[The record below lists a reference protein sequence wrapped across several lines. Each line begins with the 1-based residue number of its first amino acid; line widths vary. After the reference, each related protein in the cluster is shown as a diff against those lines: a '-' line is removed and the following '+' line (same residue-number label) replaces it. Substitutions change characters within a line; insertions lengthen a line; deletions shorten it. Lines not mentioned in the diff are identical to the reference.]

1 MTRAWRWRA
10 GALVVVAS
18 LLTGASLPAGAAEK
32 PAQTLYLFNWTEYMP
47 PGVLED
53 FEREHNVHI
62 VQNFFT
68 SNAEMFTKL
77 RSGGDAQYDVV
88 VPTDYFVPRLI
99 KADLI
104 QPLDHAQLP
113 GLEHLLP
120 EFQDPAYDP
129 GNRYSVPYQWGV
141 TGIVYDSRVLDDV
154 PRSWSALFDP
164 DVNAR
169 APFTLL
175 GGDPQVLFGAACAS
189 LGYGFD
195 CTQKAQWVESA
206 RRLMATKHRQNFI
219 GFTDSTATIDQIVR
233 GVSAI
238 GMTYNGDLAWRQ
250 AEDPETYGHL
260 RFFVPEEGSQ
270 RGIDTLVIPKRAPH
284 PALAQAFI
292 AYTLRPDVAARISN
306 YTFYATPNQAALD
319 QLDDALKKPPSRL
332 SDEEKR
338 RLVFVPLIDK
348 TQLGTLSQLNNE
360 MRSR

>member
-1 MTRAWRWRA
+1 MTRSWRWRA
-10 GALVVVAS
+10 GALVLMSAS
-18 LLTGASLPAGAAEK
+18 LSAGAA
-32 PAQTLYLFNWTEYMP
+32 AQEADTLYLFNWTEYMP
-47 PGVLED
+47 PEVLQD
-53 FEREHNVHI
+53 FEREYDVRV

-88 VPTDYFVPRLI
+88 VPTDYFVPRLVA
-99 KADLI
+99 ADLVR
-104 QPLDHAQLP
+104 PLDHERLP

-141 TGIVYDSRVLDDV
+141 TGIVYDTRVLDDV
-154 PRSWSALFDP
+154 PHSWSALFDP
-164 DVNAR
+164 TVNPE

-195 CTQKAQWVESA
+195 CTQRDQWVDSA
-206 RRLMATKHRQNFI
+206 RRLMATKKRSNFV

-233 GVSAI
+233 GVSAM

-250 AEDPETYGHL
+250 AEDPDTYGHL

-284 PALAQAFI
+284 PELAQAFI

-306 YTFYATPNQAALD
+306 YTFYATPNKAALD
-319 QLDDALKKPPSRL
+319 QLDDALKQPPSSL
-332 SDEEKR
+332 GDEER
-338 RLVFVPLIDK
+338 SRLVFVPLID
-348 TQLGTLSQLNNE
+348 TAQLGTLSQLNNE

>member
-10 GALVVVAS
+10 GV
-18 LLTGASLPAGAAEK
+18 LLLAGASLTAGAAEK
-32 PAQTLYLFNWTEYMP
+32 PAETLYLFNWTEYMP

-113 GLEHLLP
+113 GLENLLP

-164 DVNAR
+164 DVNSK

-195 CTQKAQWVESA
+195 CTQKEQWIASA

-260 RFFVPEEGSQ
+260 RFFVPEEGTQ

-284 PALAQAFI
+284 PALALAFI

-348 TQLGTLSQLNNE
+348 AQLGTLSQLNNE

>member
-1 MTRAWRWRA
+1 MLVGTSLSANAEGERAD
-10 GALVVVAS
+10 
-18 LLTGASLPAGAAEK
+18 
-32 PAQTLYLFNWTEYMP
+32 TLYLFNWTEYVP
-47 PGVLED
+47 PAVLQD
-53 FEREHNVHI
+53 FEREYDVRV

-99 KADLI
+99 QAGLI
-104 QPLDHAQLP
+104 QPLDHDRLP
-113 GLEHLLP
+113 GLENLLP
-120 EFQDPAYDP
+120 EFQNPDYDP

-141 TGIVYDSRVLDDV
+141 SGIVYDSRVLEDI
-154 PRSWSALFDP
+154 PQSWSALFDP
-164 DVNAR
+164 QVNEK

-189 LGYGFD
+189 MGYGFD
-195 CTQKAQWVESA
+195 CTQQDQWVDAA
-206 RRLMATKHRQNFI
+206 RLLMQTRQRSNFI
-219 GFTDSTATIDQIVR
+219 GFVDSTAAIDQIVR
-233 GVSAI
+233 GVSGI
-238 GMTYNGDLAWRQ
+238 GITYNGDLAWRQ
-250 AEDPETYGHL
+250 AEDPDTYGHL

-284 PALAQAFI
+284 PELAQAFI

-319 QLDDALKKPPSRL
+319 QLDDALQKPPSRL
-332 SDEEKR
+332 SREVQA
-338 RLVFVPLIDK
+338 RLVFVPRINE

>member
-1 MTRAWRWRA
+1 MIRAWLRGVGVLALA
-10 GALVVVAS
+10 GWSVTLQ
-18 LLTGASLPAGAAEK
+18 AGEGD
-32 PAQTLYLFNWTEYMP
+32 PRTLYLFNWTEYMP
-47 PGVLED
+47 PEVIRE
-53 FEREHNVHI
+53 FERTYNARV

-104 QPLDHAQLP
+104 QPLDHERLP

-120 EFQDPAYDP
+120 EFQNPAYDP

-141 TGIVYDSRVLDDV
+141 TGIVYDSRAIEDL

-164 DVNAR
+164 DVNTE

-175 GGDPQVLFGAACAS
+175 DGDPQVLFGAACAA
-189 LGYGFD
+189 LGEGFD
-195 CTQKAQWVESA
+195 CTRKEQWMDAARLLMNTKARS
-206 RRLMATKHRQNFI
+206 NFI

-233 GVSAI
+233 GVSAM

-250 AEDPETYGHL
+250 AEDADTYGHL
-260 RFFVPEEGSQ
+260 RFMVPEEGSQ
-270 RGIDTLVIPKRAPH
+270 RGIDTLVIPARAPH
-284 PALAQAFI
+284 PELAQAFI
-292 AYTLRPDVAARISN
+292 AFTLRPDIAARISH
-306 YTFYATPNQAALD
+306 YTFYATPNREALD
-319 QLDDALKKPPSRL
+319 RLDDALPRQPSRL
-332 SDEEKR
+332 DERTRE
-338 RLVFVPLIDK
+338 RLVFVPLIDDR
-348 TQLGTLSQLNNE
+348 QLGTLSQLNNE

>member
-1 MTRAWRWRA
+1 MTRSWWWRTSALMLA
-10 GALVVVAS
+10 GVSLAAS
-18 LLTGASLPAGAAEK
+18 AGEERGD
-32 PAQTLYLFNWTEYMP
+32 TLYLFNWTEYMP
-47 PGVLED
+47 PQVVED
-53 FEREHNVHI
+53 FEREYDVRV

-99 KADLI
+99 AADLI
-104 QPLDHAQLP
+104 QTLDHDRLP
-113 GLEHLLP
+113 GLENLLP

-141 TGIVYDSRVLDDV
+141 TGIVFDSRVLDDV

-164 DVNAR
+164 EVNAQ

-195 CTQKAQWVESA
+195 CTQRDQWIASA
-206 RRLMATKHRQNFI
+206 RQLMETKSRSNFI
-219 GFTDSTATIDQIVR
+219 GFIDSTATIDQIVR
-233 GVSAI
+233 GVSAM

-284 PALAQAFI
+284 PELAQAFI

-306 YTFYATPNQAALD
+306 YTFYATPNAAALD
-319 QLDDALKKPPSRL
+319 QLDDALKQPPSAL
-332 SDEEKR
+332 SEKER
-338 RLVFVPLIDK
+338 SRLVFVPLIDK
-348 TQLGTLSQLNNE
+348 AQLGTLSQLNNE

>member
-1 MTRAWRWRA
+1 MTRSRWWRA
-10 GALVVVAS
+10 GALMLAGTG
-18 LLTGASLPAGAAEK
+18 LLGASLAASAGDERAD
-32 PAQTLYLFNWTEYMP
+32 TLYLFNWTEYMP
-47 PGVLED
+47 PDVLKD
-53 FEREHNVHI
+53 FEREHDVRI

-88 VPTDYFVPRLI
+88 VPTDYFVPRLVA
-99 KADLI
+99 ADLI
-104 QPLDHAQLP
+104 QPLDHDRLP

-164 DVNAR
+164 DANQK

-189 LGYGFD
+189 LGHGFD
-195 CTQKAQWVESA
+195 CTQQDQWVESA
-206 RRLMATKHRQNFI
+206 RLLMATRNRSNFI

-233 GVSAI
+233 GVSAM

-250 AEDPETYGHL
+250 AEDPDTYGHL

-270 RGIDTLVIPKRAPH
+270 RGIDTLVVPKRAPH
-284 PALAQAFI
+284 PELAQAFI

-306 YTFYATPNQAALD
+306 YTFYATPNEAALG
-319 QLDDALKKPPSRL
+319 QLDDALKRPPSQL
-332 SDEEKR
+332 SDEER
-338 RLVFVPLIDK
+338 SHLVFVPLIDK
-348 TQLGTLSQLNNE
+348 AQLGMLSQLNNE

>member
-10 GALVVVAS
+10 GAL
-18 LLTGASLPAGAAEK
+18 LLTGVSLTAGAAEE
-32 PAQTLYLFNWTEYMP
+32 PAETLYLFNWTEYMP
-47 PGVLED
+47 PQVLED

-104 QPLDHAQLP
+104 QPLDHEQLP
-113 GLEHLLP
+113 GLDHLLP
-120 EFQDPAYDP
+120 EFRDPAYDP
-129 GNRYSVPYQWGV
+129 GNHYSVPYQWGV

-164 DVNAR
+164 ETNSK

-189 LGYGFD
+189 LGHGFD
-195 CTQKAQWVESA
+195 CTKRDQWVESA
-206 RRLMATKHRQNFI
+206 RLLMSTKNRANFI
-219 GFTDSTATIDQIVR
+219 GFVDSTATIDQIVR

-270 RGIDTLVIPKRAPH
+270 RGIDTLAIPKRAPH
-284 PALAQAFI
+284 PELAQAFI

-306 YTFYATPNQAALD
+306 YTFYATPNAAALD
-319 QLDDALKKPPSRL
+319 QLDDALKKSPSRL
-332 SDEEKR
+332 SEEEKR

-348 TQLGTLSQLNNE
+348 GQLGTLSQLNNE